1 MAFLHLHSQDVDLL
15 YIFYEEINFTP
26 PFYYPTLK
34 NWLLIHSVATIDSEE
49 EAFKRKQVAKVIVKN
64 SNDNDASDDD
74 NSIMDIYWG
83 STMCQT
89 PC

>member
-34 NWLLIHSVATIDSEE
+34 SQLLTHSVAIDSEE

-64 SNDNDASDDD
+64 SNDNDASDD
-74 NSIMDIYWG
+74 NSIMDI
-83 STMCQT
+83 
-89 PC
+89 